1 MPKARVY
8 ELAWE
13 YKVNSRTVL
22 AVLTDLGE
30 FTRSASSTVE
40 ASIVHRL
47 RSELDRRAGT
57 VLASTLRPMESG
69 DRVPR
74 SLSRERR
81 QPKNGPVR
89 ALTLREEA
97 EAQRPRRRN
106 GAPTEREIRRCW
118 AERMFE
124 SAEIRDWRAI
134 GLGPSDDGL
143 AEQCRDAGLV
153 PEDLRRVV
161 NGLRVVQWLKGG
173 ESAVVVRSRL
183 RDQAAK
189 AVG

>member
-13 YKVNSRTVL
+13 YKVDSRTVL
-22 AVLTDLGE
+22 AVLADLGE

-40 ASIVHRL
+40 APIGRRL
-47 RSELDRRAGT
+47 RSELDRRAGM
-57 VLASTLRPMESG
+57 VLATTPRPMESG

-74 SLSRERR
+74 SSSRERR
-81 QPKNGPVR
+81 QPENGPAR
-89 ALTLREEA
+89 ALTLTEEA
-97 EAQRPRRRN
+97 EALRPHRRN
-106 GAPTEREIRRCW
+106 SAPTEREIRRRW

-124 SAEIRDWRAI
+124 PAEIRDWRAI

-161 NGLRVVQWLKGG
+161 DGLRVIQWLTSG